1 MTESAHRP
9 GPRSRP
15 ARDLLALTAV
25 VAVVLAAIS
34 LVVASHASASSSP
47 TRTLNVTGSG
57 TVTGAPD
64 TVTFQLGV
72 TTVRN
77 QATEALKVNNLRV
90 KSLERAL
97 LAQGATKKNLQT
109 SNFNIYQMTDQN
121 GNLTGFNVSD
131 TLEVTMHNIAKA
143 GGAIDAAVAAVGNGV
158 SFNGVSFSQ
167 SDQSRALA
175 SARTKA
181 MKAAHAAAANL
192 ARAGDVTLGAPLKIV
207 DQENQSSPAPYPFFP
222 GAFATSGAATQTR
235 LLPGTQSVTVRV
247 SVTYQ
252 VNA

>member
-1 MTESAHRP
+1 MTESTDHWNTRP
-9 GPRSRP
+9 RR
-15 ARDLLALTAV
+15 ARDFIALVAV
-25 VAVVLAAIS
+25 VAVILAAIS
-34 LVVASHASASSSP
+34 LVVAARSSASTSP

-57 TVTGAPD
+57 TVTGVPD

-90 KSLERAL
+90 QALERAL
-97 LAQGATKKNLQT
+97 LAQGVAQKNLQT
-109 SNFNIYQMTDQN
+109 SNLSIYQMTDSS
-121 GNLTGFNVSD
+121 GNPTGFSVSD
-131 TLEVTMHNIAKA
+131 TLQVTMHKIAKA

-167 SDQSRALA
+167 SDTSRALA
-175 SARTKA
+175 SARAKA
-181 MKAAHAAAANL
+181 MNAAHAAAASL
-192 ARAGDVTLGAPLKIV
+192 AAAGGVSLGAPLKIV
-207 DQENQSSPAPYPFFP
+207 DQENQSSPTPYPFFQ
-222 GAFATSGAATQTR
+222 GAVANTSAIQTR
-235 LLPGTQSVTVRV
+235 LLPGTQTVTVQV

>member
-1 MTESAHRP
+1 MTESPDHLS
-9 GPRSRP
+9 PRSGR
-15 ARDLLALTAV
+15 ARDLIALLAV
-25 VAVVLAAIS
+25 VAIVLAAVS
-34 LVVASHASASSSP
+34 LVVATRASSSSSP

-57 TVTGAPD
+57 TVTGVPD

-77 QATEALKVNNLRV
+77 QASEALQVNNRRV
-90 KSLERAL
+90 QSLERAL
-97 LAQGATKKNLQT
+97 VAQGVSRKNLQT
-109 SNFNIYQMTDQN
+109 SNFNIYQMTDSN
-121 GNLTGFNVSD
+121 GNPTGFSVSN
-131 TLEVTMHNIAKA
+131 TLQVTMHKIAKA

-181 MKAAHAAAANL
+181 MNAARAAAASL
-192 ARAGDVTLGAPLKIV
+192 ATAGGVTLGAPLKIV
-207 DQENQSSPAPYPFFP
+207 DQENQSSPAPYPFFR
-222 GAFATSGAATQTR
+222 GAVATFSPAQTR
-235 LLPGTQSVTVRV
+235 LLPGTQTVTVQV

>member
-1 MTESAHRP
+1 MTESTDHLS
-9 GPRSRP
+9 PRSRHT
-15 ARDLLALTAV
+15 RDLIALIAI
-25 VAVVLAAIS
+25 VAVVLAAVS
-34 LVVASHASASSSP
+34 LVVATRSSASSSP

-57 TVTGAPD
+57 TVTGVPD

-77 QATEALKVNNLRV
+77 QAKEAMKVNNLRV
-90 KSLERAL
+90 RTLERAL
-97 LAQGATKKNLQT
+97 EAQGVSKKNLQT

-121 GNLTGFNVSD
+121 GNPTSFSVSN
-131 TLEVTMHNIAKA
+131 TLQVTMHKIAKA

-167 SDQSRALA
+167 SNQSQALA
-175 SARTKA
+175 SARTRA
-181 MKAAHAAAANL
+181 MNAAHAAAASL
-192 ARAGDVTLGAPLKIV
+192 AKAGGVTLGAPLKIV
-207 DQENQSSPAPYPFFP
+207 DQENQSSPTPYPFFS
-222 GAFATSGAATQTR
+222 GAVATSSPVQTK
-235 LLPGTQSVTVRV
+235 LLPGTQTVTVQV